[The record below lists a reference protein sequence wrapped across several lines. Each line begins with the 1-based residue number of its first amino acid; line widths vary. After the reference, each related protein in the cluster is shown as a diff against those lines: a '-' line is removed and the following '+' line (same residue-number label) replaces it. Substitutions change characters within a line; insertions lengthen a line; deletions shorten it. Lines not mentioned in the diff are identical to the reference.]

1 MARKN
6 TANRSQTTAAARQQ
20 QNRSQPSSSG
30 MNIGTAAQQNASK
43 TYLSQNAGG
52 TVSLAEAQRAAQQS
66 NLPVAAVRR
75 QAQQMGLGIGRQL
88 SRDNY
93 RAPSSALAQRT
104 RANRR
109 AMESGVVN
117 FDAIRNY
124 NDRRFAG
131 SAGNLRD
138 ARATFDRAL
147 GVNQDERIRSAF
159 QDPLGAVSRG
169 TTRAGFALRGGGAYN
184 PNDVLQTAMNPLT
197 DEIRSRINPNRFIG
211 GTPSAAQGMF
221 LNTNQGYIRGGTQG
235 RGMSLRQARQSMN
248 PMMPETG
255 RRTRTGGQGGATGGD
270 LGADAAE
277 PSTATQPSPQTTA
290 AAPTLYGEGAVIGS
304 TATGFQKRRSSRRTA
319 GPGAQGT
326 GSMRIAPSNTGLSF

>member
-1 MARKN
+1 
-6 TANRSQTTAAARQQ
+6 
-20 QNRSQPSSSG
+20 
-30 MNIGTAAQQNASK
+30 MNIGTAAQQSASK

-75 QAQQMGLGIGRQL
+75 QAQQMGLGIGRRL

-138 ARATFDRAL
+138 ARATFDRAI
-147 GVNQDERIRSAF
+147 GVNQDERIRSVF
-159 QDPLGAVSRG
+159 QDPLGDGA
-169 TTRAGFALRGGGAYN
+169 RAGFALRGGGVYN
-184 PNDVLQTAMNPLT
+184 PNNAMQTLFNPLT
-197 DEIRSRINPNRFIG
+197 DEMRSRINPNRFIG

-221 LNTNQGYIRGGTQG
+221 LNTNQGYIRSGTQG

-248 PMMPETG
+248 PTMPSTG

-270 LGADAAE
+270 LGADAVE
-277 PSTATQPSPQTTA
+277 TSTATQPSPQTTAA

-304 TATGFQKRRSSRRTA
+304 TATGFQKRRSSRKTA

-326 GSMRIAPSNTGLSF
+326 GSMRIAPNNTGLNL